1 MVQVV
6 NALNIIV
13 VNWCWHS
20 CKARTISLRKTTK
33 NSQSTT
39 TYIVHFLSSSYSHSR
54 IDLRRP
60 SPRHKRS
67 LPPLAIFKQCL
78 VRFQRLRHNLQRIII
93 LNHFQQLS
101 FLYPTFVKR
110 YRRNEQRLNEA
121 KVYLIKKKLIQLEV
135 RLFRYWTGKPAL
147 IKKSSLA
154 PVLPTC
160 GSPSRTIIARV

>member
-1 MVQVV
+1 M
-6 NALNIIV
+6 NYYFESFSAALILVSNLCQMIQ
-13 VNWCWHS
+13 
-20 CKARTISLRKTTK
+20 KKRTISLRKTTK

-39 TYIVHFLSSSYSHSR
+39 TYIMHFLSSCYSHSR

-93 LNHFQQLS
+93 LNHFQRLS

-135 RLFRYWTGKPAL
+135 RLFRY
-147 IKKSSLA
+147 
-154 PVLPTC
+154 
-160 GSPSRTIIARV
+160 